1 MAAEREVTLYFD
13 PLCPWAFM
21 TAQWLREV
29 HTVRPVSVR
38 FRLMSLAVLNE
49 AEELTDEMRGF
60 LQRAWG
66 PVRVMAAAAAH
77 GGDEVLD
84 RLYNAFSSRVFR
96 DNRREDLDEVMREAL
111 AEVGLSEDLA
121 AAATTDQWDA
131 AVREAHEQAMSAAGM
146 RTGTPIIVVDGVAY
160 FGPVIAPAPHG
171 EKAGQL
177 FDAIA
182 QLAGFDGFFEL
193 KRHRDRQPSF

>member
-21 TAQWLREV
+21 TSQWLREV

-66 PVRVMAAAAAH
+66 PVRVM
-77 GGDEVLD
+77 
-84 RLYNAFSSRVFR
+84 
-96 DNRREDLDEVMREAL
+96 
-111 AEVGLSEDLA
+111 
-121 AAATTDQWDA
+121 
-131 AVREAHEQAMSAAGM
+131 
-146 RTGTPIIVVDGVAY
+146 
-160 FGPVIAPAPHG
+160 
-171 EKAGQL
+171 
-177 FDAIA
+177 
-182 QLAGFDGFFEL
+182 
-193 KRHRDRQPSF
+193 